1 MSVYVGTFGLL
12 FISRRVNYCN
22 LNPYNP
28 SAIQNAELR
37 ARVSIVGQRKARL
50 LQSVNND
57 LAESKR
63 LRSTIEGMHMD
74 MARLN
79 EFIGKSGRRVS

>member
-1 MSVYVGTFGLL
+1 
-12 FISRRVNYCN
+12 SRLKHEWLTDQTQLVS
-22 LNPYNP
+22 
-28 SAIQNAELR
+28 SAVETERLAEKNAELR

-79 EFIGKSGRRVS
+79 EFIGKS